1 MEDVHGC
8 IDALNSLVQKA
19 TIGYVPTYVVFHVG
33 NSTHNG
39 VSAGIFFLG
48 VGAAEFEQRRRKL
61 I

>member
-33 NSTHNG
+33 IVLIKGSQRG
-39 VSAGIFFLG
+39 FFSWG
-48 VGAAEFEQRRRKL
+48 SVPQSSNNDGEN
-61 I
+61 